1 MKIYLVLILVFL
13 IGNYLLDLVVRVL
26 TRRGLSPDLPEEFR
40 DLMDV
45 EKYRRSQAYI
55 RTNLRFGD
63 WRSTIDLAVTL
74 AFILLGGFCVVDRFA
89 RGFGFGMIFTG
100 LIFLGVCALLNK
112 LLHLPFAIYKTFVI
126 EQKYGFNKT
135 TPRTF
140 VLDFFKGILLT
151 VLLGGGMFA
160 AILWFFQT
168 VGPLAWLYAWGAV
181 VVILLIVQ
189 FVAPVLIMPL
199 FNKYTPLSEGELKAA
214 LETYIH
220 AQHFKMRGL
229 FTMDGSRRSTHSNA
243 FFTGFG
249 RFRRIV
255 LFDTL
260 IEKHTVP
267 ELLTVV
273 AHEMGHYK
281 KYHVRYNIVMT
292 IAINGLIFALL
303 PLFLYNAGL
312 AAAFQMGRVSPYAG
326 LVFFGFLFTPVS
338 VFVGIFAS
346 VVSRRFEYQADAYA
360 VTTTGQ
366 PEAMITALKKINMD
380 NYGHLTP
387 HPFVVFLR
395 YSHPPVLERIRAIR
409 RLARHDG

>member
-1 MKIYLVLILVFL
+1 
-13 IGNYLLDLVVRVL
+13 
-26 TRRGLSPDLPEEFR
+26 
-40 DLMDV
+40 MDA
-45 EKYRRSQAYI
+45 EKYRRSQEYI

-63 WRSTIDLAVTL
+63 WRSAIDLVLTL

-89 RGFGFGMIFTG
+89 CGFGFGMVLTG
-100 LIFLGVCALLNK
+100 LIFLGVCTLLNK
-112 LLHLPFAIYKTFVI
+112 LLHLPFAIYRPFVI

-140 VLDFFKGILLT
+140 VLDQLKSILLT
-151 VLLGGGMFA
+151 VLIGGSIFA

-181 VVILLIVQ
+181 VVFLLIVQ

-199 FNKYTPLSEGELKAA
+199 FNKYEPLADGELKTA

-243 FFTGFG
+243 FFAGFG

-260 IEKHTVP
+260 IQKHTVP

-273 AHEMGHYK
+273 AHEMGHY
-281 KYHVRYNIVMT
+281 R
-292 IAINGLIFALL
+292 
-303 PLFLYNAGL
+303 NAT
-312 AAAFQMGRVSPYAG
+312 RSTTSP
-326 LVFFGFLFTPVS
+326 
-338 VFVGIFAS
+338 
-346 VVSRRFEYQADAYA
+346 
-360 VTTTGQ
+360 
-366 PEAMITALKKINMD
+366 
-380 NYGHLTP
+380 
-387 HPFVVFLR
+387 
-395 YSHPPVLERIRAIR
+395 
-409 RLARHDG
+409 

>member
-1 MKIYLVLILVFL
+1 MNIYLVLILAFL
-13 IGNYLLDLVVRVL
+13 IGNYLLDLLVRVL
-26 TRRGLSPDLPEEFR
+26 TRHSLSPDVPDEFR
-40 DLMDV
+40 DLMDE
-45 EKYRRSQAYI
+45 EKHRRSQAYL
-55 RTNLRFGD
+55 RTYLRFGD
-63 WRSTIDLAVTL
+63 WRITIELAATL
-74 AFILLGGFCVVDRFA
+74 AFILLGGFCVVDWFV

-100 LIFLGVCALLNK
+100 LIFLGVCALLNT
-112 LLHLPFAIYKTFVI
+112 LFHLPFAIYKTFVI
-126 EQKYGFNKT
+126 ERKYGFNKT

-140 VLDFFKGILLT
+140 VLDFVKGILLT
-151 VLLGGGMFA
+151 AAIDGVIFA

-181 VVILLIVQ
+181 MVILLIVQ

-199 FNKYTPLSEGELKAA
+199 FNKYAPLPEGELKTA

-243 FFTGFG
+243 FFTGIG

-260 IEKHTVP
+260 IDKHTVP

-281 KYHVRYNIVMT
+281 KHHVRYNIAMT
-292 IAINGLIFALL
+292 IAIYGLIFSLL
-303 PLFLYNAGL
+303 PLFLYNADL
-312 AAAFQMGRVSPYAG
+312 AAAFQMERVLPYAG
-326 LVFFGFLFTPVS
+326 LVFFGFLFTPIS
-338 VFVGIFAS
+338 VFMWIFAS

-366 PEAMITALKKINMD
+366 PESMIMALKKLNVD

-387 HPFVVFLR
+387 HPFVVFVC

-409 RLARHDG
+409 RLTRHDG